1 MRITGTIVFVVG
13 PSGAG
18 KDSLLRFAA
27 NRLSGE
33 PRFAFPRR
41 VITREPTDQTESH
54 DILTFEEFDVAVRQG
69 RFALHWEA
77 HGLRYGIPASID
89 DDLAAGRTVAVN
101 VSRNILAEGVRRYP
115 DHLIICV
122 TAPAPVLA
130 ERLAA
135 RGREGRHDIAA
146 RISRRTDVLPEGL
159 NVVTIANDRSPE
171 EAGERFVRLLRDPKA
186 RSETLFVDTKHLLPK
201 GS

>member
-1 MRITGTIVFVVG
+1 MRTGTIVFVVG

-18 KDSLLRFAA
+18 KDSLLRYAA
-27 NRLSGE
+27 NQLSDD

-41 VITREPTDQTESH
+41 VITREPTDQTERH
-54 DILTFEEFDVAVRQG
+54 DTITTEEFAHAVRQG

-89 DDLAAGRTVAVN
+89 DDLDVGRTVAVN

-130 ERLAA
+130 QRLAA

-159 NVVTIANDRSPE
+159 NVVTITNDRSLE
-171 EAGERFVRLLRDPKA
+171 EAGERFMRLLRDPKA
-186 RSETLFVDTKHLLPK
+186 RRETLFVDTKHLSSK